1 MKSPVLTD
9 LVHII
14 YIIIIQTISGEI
26 TSSDRPGTQS
36 YINYGDLIWWNHQ
49 FWPTWYTIIHIRI
62 IQNISGEITS
72 SDWPDTQ
79 SYINYRDHIWWNHQ
93 FWLTCYTIIHQLY
106 RPYLVK
112 SPVLTDLVHIIHII
126 IIQTIS
132 GEITSSDRP
141 GTQSYINYRDLIWW
155 NHQFWPTWYTIIHF
169 RIIQNISGEI
179 TSSDWPDTQSY
190 INYRDHIWW
199 NHQFWP
205 TWYTLYISELYRPYL
220 VKSPV
225 LTDLVH
231 IIHIRIIQTIS
242 GEIHIRIIQNIS
254 GEITSS
260 DWPDTQLYINYRD
273 HIWWNHQFWLT
284 WYTIIHQL

>member
-14 YIIIIQTISGEI
+14 HIRIIQTISGEI

-36 YINYGDLIWWNHQ
+36 YISELYRTYLVKSPVLTDLIHNHTSIIDTFSGEITSSDRSGTHYTYQNYTEHIWWNHQ

-79 SYINYRDHIWWNHQ
+79 SYIND
-93 FWLTCYTIIHQLY
+93 
-106 RPYLVK
+106 
-112 SPVLTDLVHIIHII
+112 DLIHIR
-126 IIQTIS
+126 IIQNIS
-132 GEITSSDRP
+132 GEITSFDWP
-141 GTQSYINYRDLIWW
+141 DTQSYINYRDLIWW
-155 NHQFWPTWYTIIHF
+155 NHQFWPIWYTLYISELYRTCLVKSPVLTDLIHNHTSIIET
-169 RIIQNISGEI
+169 ISDEI

-199 NHQFWP
+199 NHQFWL

-231 IIHIRIIQTIS
+231 NHTY
-242 GEIHIRIIQNIS
+242 QNYT
-254 GEITSS
+254 E
-260 DWPDTQLYINYRD
+260 

>member
-1 MKSPVLTD
+1 M
-9 LVHII
+9 
-14 YIIIIQTISGEI
+14 
-26 TSSDRPGTQS
+26 
-36 YINYGDLIWWNHQ
+36 
-49 FWPTWYTIIHIRI
+49 
-62 IQNISGEITS
+62 
-72 SDWPDTQ
+72 
-79 SYINYRDHIWWNHQ
+79 
-93 FWLTCYTIIHQLY
+93 
-106 RPYLVK
+106 K

-155 NHQFWPTWYTIIHF
+155 SHQFWPTWYTIIHI

-179 TSSDWPDTQSY
+179 TSSDWPDTQLY
-190 INYRDHIWW
+190 INYRDHIRPGT
-199 NHQFWP
+199 QS
-205 TWYTLYISELYRPYL
+205 YISELYRTYL

-225 LTDLVH
+225 LTDLIH
-231 IIHIRIIQTIS
+231 NHTSIIET
-242 GEIHIRIIQNIS
+242 IS

>member
-1 MKSPVLTD
+1 M
-9 LVHII
+9 
-14 YIIIIQTISGEI
+14 
-26 TSSDRPGTQS
+26 
-36 YINYGDLIWWNHQ
+36 
-49 FWPTWYTIIHIRI
+49 
-62 IQNISGEITS
+62 
-72 SDWPDTQ
+72 
-79 SYINYRDHIWWNHQ
+79 
-93 FWLTCYTIIHQLY
+93 
-106 RPYLVK
+106 K

-141 GTQSYINYRDLIWW
+141 GTQSYISELYRTYLVKSPVLTDLIH
-155 NHQFWPTWYTIIHF
+155 NHTSIIET
-169 RIIQNISGEI
+169 ISGEI

-199 NHQFWP
+199 NHQFWR
-205 TWYTLYISELYRPYL
+205 TWYTLYISELYRSYL

-231 IIHIRIIQTIS
+231 NHTY
-242 GEIHIRIIQNIS
+242 QNYT
-254 GEITSS
+254 E
-260 DWPDTQLYINYRD
+260 

>member
-1 MKSPVLTD
+1 M
-9 LVHII
+9 
-14 YIIIIQTISGEI
+14 
-26 TSSDRPGTQS
+26 
-36 YINYGDLIWWNHQ
+36 
-49 FWPTWYTIIHIRI
+49 
-62 IQNISGEITS
+62 
-72 SDWPDTQ
+72 
-79 SYINYRDHIWWNHQ
+79 
-93 FWLTCYTIIHQLY
+93 
-106 RPYLVK
+106 K

-132 GEITSSDRP
+132 GEITSSDWP
-141 GTQSYINYRDLIWW
+141 GTQSYISELYRPYLVKSPVLTDLIH
-155 NHQFWPTWYTIIHF
+155 NHTSIIETISVKSPVLTDLIHNHTS
-169 RIIQNISGEI
+169 IIETISGEI

-231 IIHIRIIQTIS
+231 NHTY
-242 GEIHIRIIQNIS
+242 QNYT
-254 GEITSS
+254 E
-260 DWPDTQLYINYRD
+260 

>member
-9 LVHII
+9 LV
-14 YIIIIQTISGEI
+14 
-26 TSSDRPGTQS
+26 D
-36 YINYGDLIWWNHQ
+36 
-49 FWPTWYTIIHIRI
+49 
-62 IQNISGEITS
+62 
-72 SDWPDTQ
+72 
-79 SYINYRDHIWWNHQ
+79 
-93 FWLTCYTIIHQLY
+93 
-106 RPYLVK
+106 
-112 SPVLTDLVHIIHII
+112 IIHII

-141 GTQSYINYRDLIWW
+141 CTQSYISELYRTYLVKSPVLTDLIH
-155 NHQFWPTWYTIIHF
+155 NHTSIIET
-169 RIIQNISGEI
+169 ISGEI

-231 IIHIRIIQTIS
+231 NHTSIIET
-242 GEIHIRIIQNIS
+242 IS

-260 DWPDTQLYINYRD
+260 DWPDTQSYINYRD
-273 HIWWNHQFWLT
+273 QIWWNHQFWPTWYTLYISELYRPYLVKSPVLTDLLHNHTYQNYTEHIWWNHQFWLT
-284 WYTIIHQL
+284 WCTIIHQL